1 IAGSCGQCPED
12 DMHDHA
18 MHFRAAHPLHQTLA
32 VLAPP
37 KRFALL
43 MLVRSGIERSVSQ
56 LASAV
61 RLSQSCTSRHLQALE
76 RAGLV
81 KGSRDGKRVVFRLAP
96 RDAVA
101 ARVLAS
107 LAGTRG

>member
-1 IAGSCGQCPED
+1 
-12 DMHDHA
+12 M
-18 MHFRAAHPLHQTLA
+18 
-32 VLAPP
+32 LAPP
-37 KRFALL
+37 RRFAL
-43 MLVRSGIERSVSQ
+43 MLLVLSGVERSVSQ

-81 KGSRDGKRVVFRLAP
+81 KGVRDGKRVVFRAAP

-101 ARVLAS
+101 AGVLAS
-107 LAGTRG
+107 LTG